1 MTIIL
6 VLLSISVLIF
16 VHELGH
22 FLFAKFFKM
31 PVEEFCIGF
40 PPRLWK
46 KRVGETLYS
55 VGALPFGGFVKI
67 TGENG
72 ETDVSRSDLDDT
84 EVRPLQF
91 FSDFSFSQ
99 KSIVILAGVAFNILL
114 GWFALVLLFT
124 TGIPKHLFVNGVSN
138 DSPASE
144 AGIKA
149 GDVILKATTGGET
162 LEAPIALQAF
172 MDLTSAHEGE
182 QITLEILRERE
193 RTEKNVLIRKNAAR
207 GEGRVGVHL
216 TEIGEAPRPFPK
228 NVTEGTATA
237 FGTLS
242 LIARGFLDFVTNVFT
257 RPEVAEGVTGPI
269 GIVGIAIQA
278 GNLGLPYLAEL
289 MAVISLN
296 LAVLNFIP
304 FPALDGGRFLFLC
317 IEKIIRRP
325 LSFKA
330 QNIAN
335 AAGFAILILLMVLVT
350 IKDIS
355 RIAS

>member
-6 VLLSISVLIF
+6 VLLSISILIF
-16 VHELGH
+16 FHELGH

-55 VGALPFGGFVKI
+55 VGTLPFGGFVKI

-72 ETDVSRSDLDDT
+72 DDD
-84 EVRPLQF
+84 EAQSAQN
-91 FSDFSFSQ
+91 FSTHPFHE

-124 TGIPKHLFVNGVSN
+124 TGIPKHLFVNGVSK

-149 GDVILKATTGGET
+149 GDVILKATTGSET

-172 MDLTSAHEGE
+172 MNLTSAHEGKY
-182 QITLEILRERE
+182 ITLEILRGKR
-193 RTEKNVLIRKNAAR
+193 RTEKNVLIRKNAAES
-207 GEGRVGVHL
+207 EGRVGVHL

-228 NVTEGTATA
+228 NITEGTATA

-242 LIARGFLDFVTNVFT
+242 RIARSFVDFVTHGVT
-257 RPEVAEGVTGPI
+257 RSEVAEDVTGPI
-269 GIVGIAIQA
+269 GIVGIAIRA
-278 GNLGLPYLAEL
+278 GNLGLPYLVEL
-289 MAVISLN
+289 MAIISLN

-325 LSFKA
+325 LSLKT

-355 RIAS
+355 RVAL